1 MAIKL
6 EDYPKKH
13 RDAVETICIIQS
25 ELNKM
30 KRKLKDENF
39 MLALNYEVAIKEML
53 ELIYY
58 GSDNV

>member
-1 MAIKL
+1 MATKL
-6 EDYPKKH
+6 EDYPKEH
-13 RDAVETICIIQS
+13 RDVVETICIIQS

-39 MLALNYEVAIKEML
+39 TLSLNYEAAINEML